1 MIQRKQSLYLLI
13 LAVVSVIV
21 SFSNAAVLQF
31 SGSGLYN
38 GNTIDKATVSYS
50 KLTFL
55 SGDTVVNMV
64 SPSKTQF
71 ILWSIALL
79 AILATLSYK
88 NRKRQITF
96 CSVNFAFILF
106 IPVFIYLDFRNVQNL
121 FSVGDIEILI
131 SATFPLALLI
141 MNFLAVRG
149 IVKDD
154 NLIKSM
160 DRLR

>member
-13 LAVVSVIV
+13 LAVVSIIV

-31 SGSGLYN
+31 KGVGLYN
-38 GNTIDKATVSYS
+38 GNAIDKAMVSYS
-50 KLTFL
+50 QLAFL
-55 SGDTVVNMV
+55 NGEEVVNIV

-79 AILATLSYK
+79 AVLAILSFK

-96 CSVNFAFILF
+96 CSFNFAFMLF
-106 IPVFIYLDFRNVQNL
+106 IPVFIYLDLRNVQQL
-121 FSVGDIEILI
+121 FTQGDIGILI
-131 SATFPLALLI
+131 SATFPLALII
-141 MNFLAVRG
+141 MNFLAVRA
-149 IVKDD
+149 IIKDH

>member
-13 LAVVSVIV
+13 LAVVSIIV

-31 SGSGLYN
+31 KGVGLYN
-38 GNTIDKATVSYS
+38 GNAIDKAMVSYS
-50 KLTFL
+50 QLTF
-55 SGDTVVNMV
+55 SNGEEVVNIV

-79 AILATLSYK
+79 AILAILSFK

-96 CSVNFAFILF
+96 CSFNFAFMLF
-106 IPVFIYLDFRNVQNL
+106 IPVFIYLDLRNVQQL
-121 FSVGDIEILI
+121 FTQGDIRILI
-131 SATFPLALLI
+131 SATFPLALII
-141 MNFLAVRG
+141 MNFLAVRA
-149 IVKDD
+149 IIKDH